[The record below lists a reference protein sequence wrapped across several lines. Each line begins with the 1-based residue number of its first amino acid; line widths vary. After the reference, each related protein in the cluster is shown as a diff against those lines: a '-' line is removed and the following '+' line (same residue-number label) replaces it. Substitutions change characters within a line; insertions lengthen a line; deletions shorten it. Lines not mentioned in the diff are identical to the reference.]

1 MSQSSQLLL
10 IEDDQI
16 DALTI
21 KRALTELGI
30 AGQVIHTTNGVDAL
44 DYLRANTSTLPR
56 LILLD
61 LNMPRMNGIE
71 FLRELKADPDLM
83 QIPVVVLT
91 TSKEDQ
97 DITGTFQYGVA
108 GYMVKPL
115 DYSQFVN
122 VIQAI
127 TRYWELSAVPIRL

>member
-1 MSQSSQLLL
+1 MSQSNQLLL
-10 IEDDQI
+10 IEDDQV

-30 AGQVIHTTNGVDAL
+30 DSQVIHMTNGVDAL
-44 DYLRANTSTLPR
+44 DYLTANASTLPR

-83 QIPVVVLT
+83 HIPVVVLT
-91 TSKEDQ
+91 TSKEEQ

-108 GYMVKPL
+108 GYMIKPL

-127 TRYWELSAVPIRL
+127 TRYWDLSAVPIRP